1 MHGYRRAPAVL
12 AVVMS
17 VIIVACFVVLALYL
31 LLHNTLPFL
40 SSVNV
45 GGLVASPWSQIAGGV
60 MLAVAV
66 MLVVALIAR
75 VRRQDCIS
83 FDNPDGEVIIAIT
96 AIEEFI
102 KRLARSFVEVRDISP
117 TVVAVDGGVAIE
129 ARVALW
135 DDQNIHAACER
146 IQKAIRGQVQQFFG
160 LANVHTV
167 KVFIAKT
174 VSRGDQGPRAAGAAP
189 GMPVEEYPD
198 EQAGEPEGE
207 HREG

>member
-1 MHGYRRAPAVL
+1 MYGYKRAPAII
-12 AVVMS
+12 AIVMS
-17 VIIVACFVVLALYL
+17 VIIATCFVVLALYVVL
-31 LLHNTLPFL
+31 QDVVPFL
-40 SSVNV
+40 RGVSLDDAIATVWGKIV
-45 GGLVASPWSQIAGGV
+45 GIV
-60 MLAVAV
+60 MLAAAV
-66 MLVVALIAR
+66 VLVVALIVR

-96 AIEEFI
+96 AIEDFI
-102 KRLARSFVEVRDISP
+102 RRLGKSFAEVRDISP

-167 KVFIAKT
+167 KVFIVRT
-174 VSRGDQGPRAAGAAP
+174 VSRGDQAARGTSTP
-189 GMPVEEYPD
+189 GTPTDEYKD
-198 EQAGEPEGE
+198 EQAEEPDGE
-207 HREG
+207 HRPV

>member
-1 MHGYRRAPAVL
+1 MYGYKRAPAII
-12 AVVMS
+12 AIVMS
-17 VIIVACFVVLALYL
+17 VVIAACFVALALYVV
-31 LLHNTLPFL
+31 LHDVVPFL
-40 SSVNV
+40 RGV
-45 GGLVASPWSQIAGGV
+45 GLDEAIATVWGKIVGFA
-60 MLAVAV
+60 MLAAAV
-66 MLVVALIAR
+66 VLVVALIMR

-96 AIEEFI
+96 AIEDFI
-102 KRLARSFVEVRDISP
+102 RRLGKSFSEVRDISP

-167 KVFIAKT
+167 KVFIART
-174 VSRGDQGPRAAGAAP
+174 VSRGDPAARGASAP
-189 GMPVEEYPD
+189 TSPVGEYTD
-198 EQAGEPEGE
+198 EHVEEPEGGR
-207 HREG
+207 REA